1 MCLAAVETSNH
12 IDSLRVWTSYNIPGI
27 KSQVEKVRQQRV
39 TLFFIGLATGTIL
52 LFLVSSWA
60 NRDQKKESKLLAEL
74 CDMRSAEIRYI
85 FSENMEI
92 FHAKHRDSNFPP
104 TQIWLRFFRDFQL
117 EYPSQSDK
125 IFLTIVLSVYTKYL
139 TRHIIVS

>member
-85 FSENMEI
+85 FSE
-92 FHAKHRDSNFPP
+92 KYGNFPRKTWEFQFP
-104 TQIWLRFFRDFQL
+104 TNTNLV
-117 EYPSQSDK
+117 K
-125 IFLTIVLSVYTKYL
+125 IRS
-139 TRHIIVS
+139 